1 MILVTGAT
9 GNVGSEVVRALLAI
23 GEPVRALV
31 RRLDGGVPSEAERAL
46 GDLNDPASLE
56 ASLRGVSGLFLLSGY
71 RDMPGLLAR
80 ARDAGVGR
88 VVLLSGGGAVASD
101 LDNAMSRYQV
111 ASEEAVREAGI
122 ASTILRPY
130 AFMSNA
136 LRWADQVR
144 AGDVVKLPF
153 AGVAIAMI
161 DPRDIARVAVAAL
174 LAEGHDGQAYR
185 LSGPEPLLPAD
196 LVRIVGEA
204 LGRELR
210 FQVQTDDEARAEMEA
225 SMPADYV
232 QAFFRFYVDGT
243 LDESTVLGTVERV
256 TGSAPRSFREWAQEH
271 AERFR

>member
-1 MILVTGAT
+1 M
-9 GNVGSEVVRALLAI
+9 
-23 GEPVRALV
+23 
-31 RRLDGGVPSEAERAL
+31 AL